1 MKKEDGMKTQ
11 VAKTAVNFKRHIHSL
26 VRYCDGFLHPGLLF
40 VLLAATASCPAQILT
55 TLATFDGTHGGNPQL
70 MTLAQ
75 GLDGNLYGT
84 AKFGGTSGNGVIFK
98 ISGGVLTVMHNFT
111 GVAPEGKYP
120 VAGLLLGTNGNFYGT
135 TEQGGTGAAGTI
147 FKLTP
152 AAVFVTLH
160 GFSGVDGYLP
170 DAPLIQVGGYYY
182 GTTTSGGTANAG
194 AVYTM
199 SGAGVVKDKYSFGGT
214 PDGGTPRAP
223 VLYAS
228 DGKVYGT
235 TELGGTLFNP
245 GGTVFRMS
253 TAGIEKVLQSF
264 DGDEPYGGLV
274 QGPDGSFYGTTL
286 LGGLFSAGT
295 IFKVSADGKT
305 LTKLHDF
312 GLGTNDGAQPFDGL
326 VLGSDGYL
334 YGTTS
339 AGLGTANEYGTIFR
353 IATDG
358 SNYSILYRFQNTTDG
373 SFPKGGLLQA
383 TDGNFYGTT
392 DRGGTVNNAVCL
404 DGGTCGVV
412 FQFSMNLGPFVKALS
427 AHGKVGAVI
436 KILGNSLLSTSAVAF
451 NGTPAVFH
459 IVSGTELTAT
469 VPVGATT
476 GPITVTTPSGN
487 LQTIVPFHVP

>member
-1 MKKEDGMKTQ
+1 MTMQGTK
-11 VAKTAVNFKRHIHSL
+11 AALSFKGPIHSI
-26 VRYCDGFLHPGLLF
+26 VRYCNGLLRPGLLLL
-40 VLLAATASCPAQILT
+40 VLAATASCPAQVLT

-75 GLDGNLYGT
+75 GLNGNLYGT

-98 ISGGVLTVMHNFT
+98 ISGGGLTVLHNFT
-111 GVAPEGKYP
+111 GAAPEGKYP

-147 FKLTP
+147 FRMTP
-152 AAVFVTLH
+152 AGGLVTLH
-160 GFSGVDGYLP
+160 GFNGVDGYLP
-170 DAPLIQVGGYYY
+170 DASLIQVGGNYY
-182 GTTTSGGTANAG
+182 GTTTAGGTANAG
-194 AVYTM
+194 AVYRM
-199 SGAGVVKDKYSFGGT
+199 SGAGVVVDKYSFAGT

-223 VLYAS
+223 VLYGS
-228 DGKVYGT
+228 DGKFYGT
-235 TELGGTLFNP
+235 TELGGTMFNP
-245 GGTVFRMS
+245 GGTVFRMT
-253 TAGIEKVLQSF
+253 TAGIEAVLQSF

-312 GLGTNDGAQPFDGL
+312 GVGTNDGAEPYDGL
-326 VLGSDGYL
+326 VLAGDGYL

-339 AGLGTANEYGTIFR
+339 AGVGTANEYGTIFR
-353 IATDG
+353 IATNG

-373 SFPKGGLLQA
+373 SYPKGGLLQA

-392 DRGGTVNNAVCL
+392 DRGGIVNNAVCL

-412 FQFSMNLGPFVKALS
+412 FQFSMHLGPFVKALPGQG
-427 AHGKVGAVI
+427 AVGAVI
-436 KILGNSLLSTSAVAF
+436 RILGNSLLSTSAVAF
-451 NGTPAVFH
+451 NGTPAAFH

-476 GPITVTTPSGN
+476 GAITVTTRSGN